1 MGEGSTVTS
10 SLVYPGGLLMPMGA
24 SETVLVEEVD
34 EVAALGALGDF

>member
-1 MGEGSTVTS
+1 VAPIT
-10 SLVYPGGLLMPMGA
+10 LMPMGA

>member
-1 MGEGSTVTS
+1 
-10 SLVYPGGLLMPMGA
+10 MPMGA